1 MTMKIDSLGLDN
13 PFILAPLA
21 GYTDLAFRQLCRE
34 YGAGMCFSEM
44 ISSHGLAYRQQ
55 KTLQLTKTVEEER
68 PTVLQLFGA
77 KPDIMGAAAAMLSD
91 LPVDMIDINMGCP
104 VKKVVKTGAGSAL
117 MKEPKLA
124 SEIIKQVSKNSRLP
138 VSIKIRSGWTRET
151 VNAVEF
157 AQMAEDAGARL
168 ITVHGR
174 TWAQG
179 FSGRA
184 DWRIIGL
191 VKKAVSVPV
200 VGNGDIQTYNDGL
213 AMMAETGCDGVMIGR
228 AALGN
233 PWIFQPDGPPNGL
246 DQRMMGLRRHL
257 ELVRRYYPIDRILA
271 RIKNQAGR
279 YFKEIPGGSVIRRR
293 IYSAK
298 SFVELE
304 ELAASSL

>member
-1 MTMKIDSLGLDN
+1 MQIDSLGLDN

-55 KTLQLTKTVEEER
+55 KTLQLTRTVPEER

-77 KPDIMGAAAAMLSD
+77 KPDIMGAAAAILSD
-91 LPVDMIDINMGCP
+91 LPIDMIDINMGCP

-117 MKEPKLA
+117 MKAPKLA
-124 SEIIKQVSKNSRLP
+124 AEIIEQVRKNSRLP
-138 VSIKIRSGWTRET
+138 VSVKIRSGWTQESI
-151 VNAVEF
+151 NAVEF

-168 ITVHGR
+168 ISVHGR

-191 VKKAVSVPV
+191 VKEAVSIPV
-200 VGNGDIQTYNDGL
+200 VGNGDIKTYHDGL

-233 PWIFQPDGPPNGL
+233 PWVFQSAGRPHRL
-246 DQRMMGLRRHL
+246 DQRMTGLKRYL
-257 ELVRRYYPIDRILA
+257 ELVSKYYPVDKILA
-271 RIKNQAGR
+271 KTKNQAGR
-279 YFKEIPGGSVIRRR
+279 YFKDIQGGSAVRRQ
-293 IYSAK
+293 IYGVK
-298 SFVELE
+298 SFAELE
-304 ELAASSL
+304 ELTASFL

>member
-1 MTMKIDSLGLDN
+1 MKINSLGLDN

-55 KTLQLTKTVEEER
+55 KTLQLTRTVPEER

-77 KPDIMGAAAAMLSD
+77 KPDIMGVAAAMLSD

-124 SEIIKQVSKNSRLP
+124 AEIIKQVSKNSRLP
-138 VSIKIRSGWTRET
+138 VSVKIRSGWTRET

-168 ITVHGR
+168 ITVHSR

-191 VKKAVSVPV
+191 VKQAVSIPV
-200 VGNGDIQTYNDGL
+200 VGNGDIKNYNDGL
-213 AMMAETGCDGVMIGR
+213 SMMAETGCDGVMIGR

-233 PWIFQPDGPPNGL
+233 PWVFQPAGPPTAL
-246 DQRMMGLRRHL
+246 DQRLRGLRRHL
-257 ELVRRYYPIDRILA
+257 ELVRRYYQVDRILA

-298 SFVELE
+298 SFSELE
-304 ELAASSL
+304 ELATSAC

>member
-1 MTMKIDSLGLDN
+1 MKIDSLGLDN

-21 GYTDLAFRQLCRE
+21 GYNDLAFRQLCRE
-34 YGAGMCFSEM
+34 YGADMCFSEM

-55 KTLQLTKTVEEER
+55 KTLQLTRTVPEER

-138 VSIKIRSGWTRET
+138 VSVKIRSGWTRET

-157 AQMAEDAGARL
+157 AQMAEDSGARL

-191 VKKAVSVPV
+191 VKQAVSIPV
-200 VGNGDIQTYNDGL
+200 VGNGDIKTYNDGL

-233 PWIFQPDGPPNGL
+233 PWVFQPAGPPNVL
-246 DQRMMGLRRHL
+246 DNRMRGLRRHL
-257 ELVRRYYPIDRILA
+257 ELVRRYYPVDRILA
-271 RIKNQAGR
+271 RIKNHAGR

>member
-1 MTMKIDSLGLDN
+1 MQIDSLGLDN

-55 KTLQLTKTVEEER
+55 KTLQLARTVEEER

-77 KPDIMGAAAAMLSD
+77 KPDIMGAAAAILTD
-91 LPVDMIDINMGCP
+91 LPIDMIDINMGCP

-117 MKEPKLA
+117 MKAPKLA
-124 SEIIKQVSKNSRLP
+124 AAIIERVSKNSRLP
-138 VSIKIRSGWTRET
+138 VSVKIRSGWTQESI
-151 VNAVEF
+151 NAVEF

-191 VKKAVSVPV
+191 VKEAVSIPV
-200 VGNGDIQTYNDGL
+200 VGNGDIKTYNDGL

-233 PWIFQPDGPPNGL
+233 PWVFQSAGRPHRL
-246 DQRMMGLRRHL
+246 DQRMAGLKRHL
-257 ELVRRYYPIDRILA
+257 ELVRKYYPVDKILA
-271 RIKNQAGR
+271 KTKNQAGR
-279 YFKEIPGGSVIRRR
+279 YFKDIPGGSAVRRR
-293 IYSAK
+293 VYSVK
-298 SFVELE
+298 SFAELE
-304 ELAASSL
+304 DLAASFL